1 MNNYTKFVL
10 VLFTVLMSLS
20 KAYSQNA
27 DPGIGILMS
36 PPSVVQGSSGTLSAT
51 VGNYGNDAIATNSLR
66 VTITAGANAEI
77 LGIAAGNDPRWTQAS
92 LTSSSGNTIQLTNS
106 AGGFTSFDVGD
117 ILLIVKGNAVGGPSI
132 IQGNVIYIANPSQ
145 GNAAT
150 TNDGSQ
156 TSLTVSSSS
165 DLAVTKTVNNASPTV
180 GTNVTFTI
188 TATNNGPSTATVVSV
203 ADGLPSGYTFVSAS
217 PSVGTYTA
225 PTWTIGNLA
234 NGANATL
241 TIIATVNATGI
252 YANTATISGA
262 QSDPTSGNNSATS
275 TPTPVNLI
283 IANDDTGSPVNGSTG
298 GTAFA
303 NVLWNDTL
311 NSVAVVSTQVNI
323 TFVSSTNTGVTLL
336 GTNVMVAAGTP
347 AGTYSLIYR
356 ICEASN
362 STNCDNAT
370 VWVTVIANDFTP
382 TIDIDSVVF
391 LTAGS
396 TKDFVVNVSEILGKP
411 SVSQV
416 IVKIP
421 KQSAF
426 TISYGANTITSNVFG
441 GVTVNNN
448 DWLITES
455 TLFITMT
462 LKPGVVIGA
471 STFSRIGFTIALK
484 PSIPA
489 QTWQPITATIVN
501 GSGGDSLNSNNTYNT
516 VVKAQ

>member
-1 MNNYTKFVL
+1 M
-10 VLFTVLMSLS
+10 
-20 KAYSQNA
+20 
-27 DPGIGILMS
+27 
-36 PPSVVQGSSGTLSAT
+36 
-51 VGNYGNDAIATNSLR
+51 
-66 VTITAGANAEI
+66 
-77 LGIAAGNDPRWTQAS
+77 
-92 LTSSSGNTIQLTNS
+92 
-106 AGGFTSFDVGD
+106 
-117 ILLIVKGNAVGGPSI
+117 
-132 IQGNVIYIANPSQ
+132 
-145 GNAAT
+145 
-150 TNDGSQ
+150 
-156 TSLTVSSSS
+156 
-165 DLAVTKTVNNASPTV
+165 AVTKTVNNATPTV

-275 TPTPVNLI
+275 TPSPVNAI
-283 IANDDTGSPVNGSTG
+283 IANGDAGSVNGVTG
-298 GTAFA
+298 GTAFT
-303 NVLWNDTL
+303 NVLGNDTL
-311 NSVAVVSTQVNI
+311 NGAAVVAAQVNT
-323 TFVSSTNTGVTLL
+323 TFVSSTNAGITLS

-362 STNCDNAT
+362 STNCGTAT
-370 VWVTVIANDFTP
+370 VTVTVVANDFTP

-426 TISYGANTITSNVFG
+426 TISYGASTITSNVFG
-441 GVTVNNN
+441 GVTVNNS
-448 DWLITES
+448 DWLITEDA
-455 TLFITMT
+455 LFITMT

-471 STFSRIGFTIALK
+471 STFSRIGFTITLK

-501 GSGGDSLNSNNTYNT
+501 GSGGDSVNGNNTYNT